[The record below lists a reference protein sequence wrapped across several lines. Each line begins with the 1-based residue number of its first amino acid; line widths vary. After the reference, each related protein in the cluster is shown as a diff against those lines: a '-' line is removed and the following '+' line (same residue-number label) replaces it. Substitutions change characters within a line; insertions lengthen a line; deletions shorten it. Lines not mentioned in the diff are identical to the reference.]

1 MQVFV
6 GVLIDYLTILLYY
19 SIIFAFLQGDIAN
32 ITDCFLECR
41 ENEKNHRFA
50 MVFYFGTPLQNRSI
64 PQVFFEIDP
73 CFSVSG

>member
-6 GVLIDYLTILLYY
+6 GVLIYYLTILLYY

-41 ENEKNHRFA
+41 ENEKNHRLLRWSFIFA
-50 MVFYFGTPLQNRSI
+50 YPFKIDPYRK
-64 PQVFFEIDP
+64 FFEIDP
-73 CFSVSG
+73 WFLVRG

>member
-19 SIIFAFLQGDIAN
+19 SIIFTFLQGDIAN

-41 ENEKNHRFA
+41 ENAKNHRFA
-50 MVFYFGTPLQNRSI
+50 MVWVGCVWALSGGMYRANIL
-64 PQVFFEIDP
+64 IDIYL
-73 CFSVSG
+73 